1 MICQLF
7 HILPTSGALI
17 AMRLRRIHQ
26 TLLTILGLLLVAP
39 QGLFAAGIDEQLERY
54 PGRWT
59 RDRIGIG
66 GEVETWIKTVV
77 AGAEKHEFIETNQVT
92 GANGKTMRQW
102 QVKFRV
108 DPVAGKYMRFQ
119 AEGIRSNPPQDGEPW
134 RPNSLQ
140 YLLQVDGNFIYEVH
154 DFAYGVFR
162 WQRLGPGAATI
173 DPQRLNA
180 LRELLGTFRGD
191 YANAGSEA
199 YGIAPA
205 DVTITSS
212 AQLSATGSLIT
223 QSWTSVPKGNG
234 PEKAFEAHVVY
245 SYDPSSGRIIK
256 QYQTS
261 TGVSVKGTLILW
273 QNRKLLWER
282 SGDTPR
288 GPMYELC
295 LYDFSD
301 AGTFKHVILKRT
313 LNGKVV
319 DVDEDPIVLR
329 RVK

>member
-1 MICQLF
+1 MTYQLF
-7 HILPTSGALI
+7 YILPTSGALI

-26 TLLTILGLLLVAP
+26 ALLTILGLLLVAP
-39 QGLFAAGIDEQLERY
+39 QGLFAAGIDLPPKQQNAM
-54 PGRWT
+54 W
-59 RDRIGIG
+59 
-66 GEVETWIKTVV
+66 KV
-77 AGAEKHEFIETNQVT
+77 ALASSDGNGYVD
-92 GANGKTMRQW
+92 GKTMRQW

-119 AEGIRSNPPQDGEPW
+119 AEGIRSNPPKEGEQW
-134 RPNSLQ
+134 RPSSLQ

-223 QSWTSVPKGNG
+223 QSWTSVPKGNT
-234 PEKAFEAHVVY
+234 PEKAFEAHVV
-245 SYDPSSGRIIK
+245 
-256 QYQTS
+256 
-261 TGVSVKGTLILW
+261 
-273 QNRKLLWER
+273 
-282 SGDTPR
+282 
-288 GPMYELC
+288 
-295 LYDFSD
+295 
-301 AGTFKHVILKRT
+301 
-313 LNGKVV
+313 
-319 DVDEDPIVLR
+319 
-329 RVK
+329 

>member
-1 MICQLF
+1 MKLRLVHKIFLMICGLF
-7 HILPTSGALI
+7 
-17 AMRLRRIHQ
+17 
-26 TLLTILGLLLVAP
+26 LVIP
-39 QGLFAAGIDEQLERY
+39 QGLFAASIDEQLEHY

-59 RDRIGIG
+59 RERINIG
-66 GEVETWIKTVV
+66 GEVETWTKTVV
-77 AGAEKHEFIETNQVT
+77 SGTETHEFIETNRVT
-92 GANGKTMRQW
+92 DKDGKLMRQW

-108 DPVAGKYMRFQ
+108 DPAAGKFLSFNAQ
-119 AEGIRSNPPQDGEPW
+119 GIRSAPPKDGEPW
-134 RPNSLQ
+134 RPNGLQ
-140 YLLQVDGNFIYEVH
+140 YLLQIDRNFIYEVH
-154 DFAYGVFR
+154 DFAHGVFR
-162 WQRLGPGAATI
+162 WQRLGPDAATI

-191 YANAGSEA
+191 YTNSGSEA

-205 DVTITSS
+205 EVTITSS
-212 AQLSATGSLIT
+212 AQLSASGSLIT
-223 QSWTSVPKGNG
+223 QSWTSVPKDSG
-234 PEKAFEAHVVY
+234 PEKAFEAHIVY

-282 SGDTPR
+282 SGDTPK

-295 LYDFSD
+295 LFDFSE

-313 LNGKVV
+313 LNGKPV
-319 DVDEDPIVLR
+319 DGNEDPIVLR

>member
-1 MICQLF
+1 MMGQPF
-7 HILPTSGALI
+7 YVLPTSGALI
-17 AMRLRRIHQ
+17 AMRLRRILQ
-26 TLLTILGLLLVAP
+26 TSFTVLVLLLVVS
-39 QGLFAAGIDEQLERY
+39 QGLFAAGIEEQLERY

-92 GANGKTMRQW
+92 GANGKTLRQW

-108 DPVAGKYMRFQ
+108 DPVAGKYLRFQ
-119 AEGIRSNPPQDGEPW
+119 AAGIRSNPPQEGEPW

-212 AQLSATGSLIT
+212 ATGSLIT
-223 QSWTSVPKGNG
+223 QSWKSVPQGKG
-234 PEKAFEAHVVY
+234 PEEAFEAHVVY

-313 LNGKVV
+313 LNGKMV